1 MAVPSRI
8 FVGITL
14 FGLLCC
20 VLLVP
25 YTVLVV
31 ACREQYAADL
41 PGIPCADIPIGTR
54 LLLVLASVFAV
65 AFTVL
70 SWRALLAGARRD
82 RARRKLQSEG
92 KPDPLKEQ
100 EPPAG

>member
-31 ACREQYAADL
+31 ACHAQYAEDL

-82 RARRKLQSEG
+82 RARRRARAEG
-92 KPDPLKEQ
+92 KPDPLQ
-100 EPPAG
+100 DADPPG

>member
-25 YTVLVV
+25 YTVLVL
-31 ACREQYAADL
+31 ACQAQYAADL
-41 PGIPCADIPIGTR
+41 PGVPCAEISLGTR
-54 LLLVLASVFAV
+54 LLLLLASLFAV

-82 RARRKLQSEG
+82 RLRRQARAEG
-92 KPDPLKEQ
+92 QADPSKRS
-100 EPPAG
+100 